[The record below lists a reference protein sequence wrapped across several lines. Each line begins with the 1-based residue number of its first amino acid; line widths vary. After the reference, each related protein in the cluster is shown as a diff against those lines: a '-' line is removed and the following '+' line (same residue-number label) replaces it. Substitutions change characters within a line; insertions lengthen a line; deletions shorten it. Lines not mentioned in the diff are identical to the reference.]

1 MRLKDREAARK
12 LRIEEGLSLN
22 EICQRLSLSKS
33 SVSIWVKDIKLTEK
47 QKDRLTKK
55 YQNSYKEGAKVGNT
69 YQRDYYYKKRVE
81 YQKEGKELLYKYK
94 EDSKFIAGIMLF
106 WAEGSK
112 DRYSIIM
119 TNSNI
124 HMLSFF
130 IQFLKKYFK
139 MKKEDIKFSFQFYS
153 NNGISVEEVKKYWIK
168 GLKLPE
174 ECFKR
179 YTVDKRYEKAP
190 GMKKGK
196 APYGIGRIV
205 INSVRKKQMI
215 FGAIQAFIGF
225 KDENWLW

>member
-1 MRLKDREAARK
+1 MRLKDKEAARK

-33 SVSIWVKDIKLTEK
+33 SVSNWVKDIKLTED
-47 QKDRLTKK
+47 QKSRLVKK

-81 YQKEGKELLYKYK
+81 YQKEGKKLLSVYK
-94 EDSKFIAGIMLF
+94 EDSKFVAGLMLF

-130 IQFLKKYFK
+130 IGFLKKYFK
-139 MKKEDIKFSFQFYS
+139 IKKEDIKLSFQFYS
-153 NNGISVEEVKKYWIK
+153 NNGKSVHDVKRYWIE

-174 ECFKR
+174 SCFKR
-179 YTVDKRYEKAP
+179 YTIDKRYERAP
-190 GMKKGK
+190 GRKKGK

-205 INSVRKKQMI
+205 INNVRIKQAI

-225 KDENWLW
+225 EEPNWIL

>member
-1 MRLKDREAARK
+1 MKIKEKLKARK
-12 LRIEEGLSLN
+12 LRMEKGLSIN
-22 EICQRLSLSKS
+22 EICRLVNASKGSISAWVRDIKISEMHKNRLRQKQRL
-33 SVSIWVKDIKLTEK
+33 I
-47 QKDRLTKK
+47 
-55 YQNSYKEGAKVGNT
+55 GNT
-69 YQRDYYYKKRVE
+69 YVRDAFLNKRKE
-81 YQKEGKELLYKYK
+81 YQKEGTELLRKNNK
-94 EDSKFIAGIMLF
+94 DCNFIAGLMLF

-112 DRYSIIM
+112 DRHSIIM

-130 IQFLKKYFK
+130 IRFLKKYFRI
-139 MKKEDIKFSFQFYS
+139 KKEDIKLSFQFYS
-153 NNGISVEEVKKYWIK
+153 NNGKSVQDVKRYWIK

-190 GMKKGK
+190 GRKKGK

-205 INSVRKKQMI
+205 INNVRIKQMI

-225 KDENWLW
+225 KEENWL